1 VNFGFNFVLMMA
13 VAYVLIKGSLHGILG
28 LVKLSYCKKTL
39 KIDGTQCQT
48 LDTIARTPWSMKGL
62 TVICYIVNAHAMSHR
77 SDYAVMIGVAGVIG
91 VVSGKHTKLS

>member
-1 VNFGFNFVLMMA
+1 VNFGFTFVLMMA

-48 LDTIARTPWSMKGL
+48 LDTIARTPWSMKGA
-62 TVICYIVNAHAMSHR
+62 TVSYVTP
-77 SDYAVMIGVAGVIG
+77 AVDMRCRA
-91 VVSGKHTKLS
+91 TF